1 MRELR
6 PQNES
11 VKSMTERFMFVG
23 MIVFYAIMMA
33 ICLWCLWCI
42 YKAVLEIIRETI
54 IDFEEGKYEGEK
66 EKEENGGSGTLT
78 RGTEFSGSNGGN
90 AQKEEEGKCTQKK

>member
-1 MRELR
+1 M
-6 PQNES
+6 
-11 VKSMTERFMFVG
+11 KSMTEKLVMIG
-23 MIVFYAIMMA
+23 MIAFYAIMMV

-54 IDFEEGKYEGEK
+54 IDFEEGKYEEKTEEIMRSGE
-66 EKEENGGSGTLT
+66 TA
-78 RGTEFSGSNGGN
+78 RGTEFSGSNGGY

>member
-1 MRELR
+1 M
-6 PQNES
+6 
-11 VKSMTERFMFVG
+11 KSMTEKLVMIG
-23 MIVFYAIMMA
+23 MIVFYAIMMV

-66 EKEENGGSGTLT
+66 ETEEIMRSGETA
-78 RGTEFSGSNGGN
+78 RGTEFSGSNERD
-90 AQKEEEGKCTQKK
+90 AEKEESGKWQKKKN

>member
-6 PQNES
+6 PPDES

-23 MIVFYAIMMA
+23 MIVFYAIMMV

-54 IDFEEGKYEGEK
+54 IDFEEGKYEEKTEEIMRSGE
-66 EKEENGGSGTLT
+66 TA
-78 RGTEFSGSNGGN
+78 RGTEFSGSNERD
-90 AQKEEEGKCTQKK
+90 AEKEESGKWQKKKN